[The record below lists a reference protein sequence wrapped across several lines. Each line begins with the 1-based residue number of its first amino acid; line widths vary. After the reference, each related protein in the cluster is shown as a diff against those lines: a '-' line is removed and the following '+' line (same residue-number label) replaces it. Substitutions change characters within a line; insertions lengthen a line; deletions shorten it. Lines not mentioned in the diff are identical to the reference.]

1 MSRAIFDKNAK
12 NPFLTKGQAA
22 HIIVYIPEV
31 YKVVPYLFY
40 LLAIYRI
47 LPDDS
52 SLLVCELVSE
62 LVRYTNCWARSNFTC
77 LTRPYP
83 LLDLR
88 RRRRSS

>member
-12 NPFLTKGQAA
+12 NPFLKQKGQAA

-52 SLLVCELVSE
+52 SLLVC
-62 LVRYTNCWARSNFTC
+62 
-77 LTRPYP
+77 
-83 LLDLR
+83 
-88 RRRRSS
+88 

>member
-12 NPFLTKGQAA
+12 NPFVLKRKKGQAA

-31 YKVVPYLFY
+31 YKVVPYLFH

-52 SLLVCELVSE
+52 SLLVC
-62 LVRYTNCWARSNFTC
+62 
-77 LTRPYP
+77 
-83 LLDLR
+83 
-88 RRRRSS
+88 